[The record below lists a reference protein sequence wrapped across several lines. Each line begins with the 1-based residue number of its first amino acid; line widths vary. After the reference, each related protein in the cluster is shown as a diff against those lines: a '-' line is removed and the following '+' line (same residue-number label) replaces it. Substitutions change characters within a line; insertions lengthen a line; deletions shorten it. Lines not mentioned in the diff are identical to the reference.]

1 MGAEERERVVQSL
14 EAPISLNSPISL
26 SKQIKG
32 RGRQLEKKGLME
44 RIIPD
49 FSELDYYR
57 LFELRFIVIIKI

>member
-32 RGRQLEKKGLME
+32 RGRQWEKKGLME
-44 RIIPD
+44 RIIRD
-49 FSELDYYR
+49 FSKLYY
-57 LFELRFIVIIKI
+57 